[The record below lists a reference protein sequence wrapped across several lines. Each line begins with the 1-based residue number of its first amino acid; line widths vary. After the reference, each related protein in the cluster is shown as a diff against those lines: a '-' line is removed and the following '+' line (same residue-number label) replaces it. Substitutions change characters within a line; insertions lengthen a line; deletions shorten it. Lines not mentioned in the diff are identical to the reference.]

1 MSPVALDATTTPSS
15 SPPAYD
21 GRPRQYS
28 RGFVRRGAGAVSE
41 LLQRSPFYTDD
52 CDLYPQRM
60 REVMNQR
67 DTTVIQQP
75 RTQQQQNE
83 RPVVVPAMD
92 LQSILEIYPG
102 IARLVQQQ

>member
-1 MSPVALDATTTPSS
+1 MSPIAVDTATTSS
-15 SPPAYD
+15 ASAYD
-21 GRPRQYS
+21 ERSRQYS
-28 RGFVRRGAGAVSE
+28 RGYVRRGAGAVSE

-75 RTQQQQNE
+75 RTQQQQQDG
-83 RPVVVPAMD
+83 RPVVVAAMD